1 MLMDFIQILRG
12 KIILDGN
19 VFVKSNLG
27 ESSAFTIRLN
37 KVEASIKNNN
47 MERKETKIKIKEKIP
62 TTCNAPQILYVE
74 DDPNSRT
81 VVGLFLKNKYDITIV
96 ENAESALDLTDRKI
110 FDLILM
116 DINLGVGMNGSD
128 LAIEIKKKK
137 KYKNVPIAAVTANAM
152 FSDKRKSLSNGCSHY
167 IAKPFNKST
176 IINFI
181 KGILEESN

>member
-12 KIILDGN
+12 EIILNGN
-19 VFVKSNLG
+19 VFVKSRL
-27 ESSAFTIRLN
+27 EQSSAFTIRFN
-37 KVEASIKNNN
+37 KVEASAKNNN
-47 MERKETKIKIKEKIP
+47 LEKKETEFEMEEKAP
-62 TTCNAPQILYVE
+62 TTSCVPQILYVE

-81 VVGLFLKNKYDITIV
+81 VVGLFLKNNYDITIV
-96 ENAESALDLTDRKI
+96 ENAESALDLTNRKI

-116 DINLGVGMNGSD
+116 DINLGIGMSGLD

-137 KYKNVPIAAVTANAM
+137 QYKDVPIAAVTANATIG
-152 FSDKRKSLSNGCSHY
+152 DKRKSLSNGCSHY

-181 KGILEESN
+181 KGILEKSN